1 MKINK
6 LGGTKT
12 FIFVFITL
20 FITADAIAGDLN
32 VIGHR
37 GAAGL
42 LPENTLA
49 GFKKA
54 IELGVDTIELDIQLT
69 SDNEAVVSHDSRL
82 NPAITRDSKG
92 KWIKERNL
100 IKELTLSEVQ
110 SYDVGKL
117 NIWKGYAK
125 RYPNQKPA
133 EGERIPTLRDV
144 IQLVK
149 KTGNTMN
156 LFIELKFSPLKAE
169 ETKSRE
175 EISNVVA
182 KIIKDENITEK
193 VTVISFDWKILMYF
207 QKIMPEVPTGY
218 VTITKDDRDTI
229 QKNKP
234 GVSPW
239 MNGIDIDEF
248 NSIPEAV
255 KFVGG
260 TYWDTNFYHAI
271 GHKKNITSTIVEKAH
286 ALGIKVVVW
295 TPDSKS
301 DMDKLI
307 KTGVDG
313 ITTNRPDIL
322 LSLLKRH
329 DK

>member
-1 MKINK
+1 MNNWGFFLSEVTMKINR
-6 LGGTKT
+6 LDGTKV
-12 FIFVFITL
+12 FIFVFIIL
-20 FITADAIAGDLN
+20 FNTGGAIAGDLN

-42 LPENTLA
+42 LPENTMA

-69 SDNEAVVSHDSRL
+69 SDNEVVVSHDSRL

-92 KWIKERNL
+92 KWIKERHL

-117 NIWKGYAK
+117 NRWKGYAR

-149 KTGNTMN
+149 KAGNTTN

-182 KIIKDENITEK
+182 KIIKDENITERM
-193 VTVISFDWKILMYF
+193 TAISFDWKILMYF

-218 VTITKDDRDTI
+218 VTITKYNRDTI

-234 GVSPW
+234 GASPW

-271 GHKKNITSTIVEKAH
+271 GQKKI
-286 ALGIKVVVW
+286 
-295 TPDSKS
+295 
-301 DMDKLI
+301 
-307 KTGVDG
+307 
-313 ITTNRPDIL
+313 
-322 LSLLKRH
+322 
-329 DK
+329 